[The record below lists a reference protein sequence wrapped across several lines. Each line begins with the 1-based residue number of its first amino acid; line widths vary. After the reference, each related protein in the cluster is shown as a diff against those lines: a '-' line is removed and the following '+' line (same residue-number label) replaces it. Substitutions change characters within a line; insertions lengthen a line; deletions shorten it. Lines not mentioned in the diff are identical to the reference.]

1 MALTQKGRN
10 FIALAILST
19 GTPLY
24 FDNGDAR
31 LGVGASTATFD
42 PAVGN
47 LVGSS
52 GTSRKGMEA
61 GYPQSSTNTMIF
73 KSSYGSTSGNFAWNE
88 IGVFNGATTAANI
101 TMLCRV
107 VSAQGTKGSGA
118 TWTLTHTVT
127 VST

>member
-10 FIALAILST
+10 FIALVLLTT
-19 GTPLY
+19 GAPTV
-24 FDNGDAR
+24 FNNTNAK
-31 LGVGASTATFD
+31 LGVGASTVAFD

-73 KSSYGSTSGNFAWNE
+73 KSSYGSTSGNFNWNE

-107 VSAQGTKGSGA
+107 VSAQGTKGAGA